1 MLYMILRNMDW
12 FPKGLNQAESRA
24 LIAALVSFFLVLF
37 AGPSVIRWL
46 VRMKIGDAGLS
57 DAAQL
62 ATHAASKAKTPTMG
76 GVMIAGAITL
86 CMLLF
91 ADLGK
96 FYVQVSFIV
105 MVFYGGLGLADDWLK
120 LTASRRGTGRQGL
133 YGWEKLVFQIGI
145 AALIGYFLA
154 GQDAGGVER
163 ALNLPMQ
170 RTYVP
175 GSSNLILEK
184 GVIIL
189 PTALFVLLTTLMI
202 TGMSNAVNITD
213 GMDGL
218 AGGVSGVVSIG
229 LLVVC
234 LIAGKQSWA
243 GELLVPHLPYSG
255 ELAVLAGAMAGSC
268 VGFLWWNCYP
278 ASVFMGD
285 TGALCLGGLIGYV
298 AVVIRQEYLVLI
310 MSGMFVVEAGS
321 VMIQVGYF
329 KATGGRRVFKCAPFH
344 HHLHMSNW
352 TEQQVVVRFWLIT
365 ILLTAVAIMSIKV
378 R

>member
-1 MLYMILRNMDW
+1 MLYMILRKQDW
-12 FPKGLNQAESRA
+12 WPKGFNQAESRA
-24 LIAALVSFFLVLF
+24 LMAALLSFFLVLF
-37 AGPSVIRWL
+37 AGPAVIRWL
-46 VRMKIGDAGLS
+46 VRMKIGDTGVS
-57 DAAQL
+57 DAAGL

-76 GVMIAGAITL
+76 GIMIAGAITL
-86 CMLLF
+86 CMLLL
-91 ADLGK
+91 ADLGT

-120 LTASRRGTGRQGL
+120 LTAARRGSGRQGL

-175 GSSNLILEK
+175 GNPNLLIEHS
-184 GVIIL
+184 VIIL
-189 PTALFVLLTTLMI
+189 PTAVFVFTTILMI

-218 AGGVSGVVSIG
+218 AGGISGVVSIG
-229 LLVVC
+229 LLIIC

-243 GELLVPHLPYSG
+243 GDLLVPHLPYSG

-268 VGFLWWNCYP
+268 VGFLWWNCSP

-285 TGALCLGGLIGYV
+285 TGALSLGGLIGYI
-298 AVVIRQEYLVLI
+298 AVVTRQEYMVLI
-310 MSGMFVVEAGS
+310 MSGIFVFEALS
-321 VMIQVGYF
+321 VMMQVGYF
-329 KATGGRRVFKCAPFH
+329 KATGGRRIFKCAPFH

-365 ILLTAVAIMSIKV
+365 VLLTAVAIMSIKV